1 MDMTKVLQAL
11 SLTKP
16 AVNAAQQ
23 RAYQLHVQEAKAM
36 GEQPL
41 PYDRWVAAQT
51 NALAQP
57 QQAAP
62 TNSMAEPAPL
72 RF

>member
-1 MDMTKVLQAL
+1 MDLTKVLQ

-16 AVNAAQQ
+16 AVNAAQM

-36 GEQPL
+36 GEAPL

-51 NALAQP
+51 NALAAP
-57 QQAAP
+57 VQQAAP
-62 TNSMAEPAPL
+62 QNQLAEPPPF